1 MLHQHSRNTTSYLVL
16 YACSYTPALTRLHLH
31 ALHACPYTPAFTRL
45 PLHACPYT
53 PYTPAGAVGSEGPEF
68 YTPALT
74 RLTRLLLHTCTY
86 MPYTPAGAV
95 GSEGPE
101 FYLECIKLNLFN
113 SIASLAVGL
122 RYAAYADT
130 LRYVC

>member
-1 MLHQHSRNTTSYLVL
+1 MALFEKL
-16 YACSYTPALTRLHLH
+16 YAAPALTKHDLLFGAVRLLLHACTYTPALTRLLLH
-31 ALHACPYTPAFTRL
+31 ALHACTYTP
-45 PLHACPYT
+45 
-53 PYTPAGAVGSEGPEF
+53 

-74 RLTRLLLHTCTY
+74 RLPLRACTY
-86 MPYTPAGAV
+86 TPYTPAGAV